1 MKLEYINTDQHFH
14 YEIDMEEL
22 RQDAKLKCFAIV
34 NGKRL
39 FSIHYE
45 NGHRFVLTHE
55 KTEKVK
61 ELIKQD
67 LKRLQVI

>member
-1 MKLEYINTDQHFH
+1 MKLEYINTDQRFH

-34 NGKRL
+34 KDRKL

-45 NGHRFVLTHE
+45 NGHRFNLTNE
-55 KTEKVK
+55 KIEKVK